1 MRMLMGM
8 GERIGS
14 IDAGKDADF
23 LIMEGHPFDYR
34 VLPQMV
40 FIDGKLVFRE
50 EGKQLSRDHGGAA
63 AGEARR

>member
-1 MRMLMGM
+1 
-8 GERIGS
+8 
-14 IDAGKDADF
+14 
-23 LIMEGHPFDYR
+23 
-34 VLPQMV
+34 MV